1 MNFIKKHY
9 EKILLGVVL
18 LGLAVAVALL
28 PVKISREAE
37 ELKALTQSLITTKP
51 KPLPARDAARF
62 DAGYQRLEKPVPY
75 NFSQQHNLFNP
86 VPWQKTADGKLIK
99 VALGNEVGP
108 EALGVLKMNP
118 LFTTV
123 GFESVGA
130 SGSNY
135 LVSVTRDADFNPRKR
150 GKKSFYV
157 EVGSKGE
164 FLTLTEVKGAAD
176 KPELEMVLN
185 DTGEKIS
192 VTADHAFQRVDGYG
206 ADLKYDP
213 EKRVWQGRRVGDKLM
228 FAGDEFTVVA
238 IQQNP
243 VATNRFEVVVSAKST
258 GKKTTK
264 EFNADEAP

>member
-28 PVKISREAE
+28 PMKISGERQQ
-37 ELKALTQSLITTKP
+37 LIDLTTSLIITKP

-62 DAGYQRLEKPVPY
+62 DAAYGRLDKPAAY
-75 NFSQQHNLFNP
+75 DFSNGHNVFNP
-86 VPWQKTADGKLIK
+86 VQWVKGPDGKWFKL
-99 VALGNEVGP
+99 ALGNEVGP
-108 EALGVLKMNP
+108 GALAVLNLNP

-123 GFESVGA
+123 AYESLGE
-130 SGSNY
+130 SDSNY
-135 LVSVTRDADFNPRKR
+135 LVSVTRDAEINPWKR
-150 GKKSFYV
+150 GKKSFDL
-157 EVGSKGE
+157 EVGAKGE
-164 FLTLTEVKGAAD
+164 FLTLDAVKGT
-176 KPELEMVLN
+176 PEQPQLVMELN

-192 VTADHAFQRVDGYG
+192 VSAEHPFQRVDGYS

-213 EKRVWQGRRVGDKLM
+213 EKRIWQGRRVGDKLY
-228 FAGDEFTVVA
+228 FAGDEFTIVA

-243 VATNRFEVVVSAKST
+243 VATNLFEVVVSAKST

-264 EFNADEAP
+264 EFNSDKTP